1 MLKVLVVGQTPPP
14 YHGQAIMIDGLV
26 RSQLAGIE
34 LVHARMG
41 FSSNV
46 NEVGR
51 VRLAKVLHLLSLIAR
66 IIYHRVVNGTKV
78 LYYPPGG
85 ADRVPMIR
93 DLITLLATRWMF
105 DKTVFHYHT
114 GGLSD
119 LYDELPS
126 WQQWLFRK
134 AYFGAD
140 AAIRN
145 SALNPEDGRRLAAK
159 RDYIIPNG
167 IDDPCPTGATVEE
180 PAGGDANR
188 PLRILFVGTL
198 CESKGALVLV
208 EACKKLADRGV
219 PFEVAFMGGWSD
231 NEFAAQMQKRIEAL
245 QLADRVRFL
254 GVLTGDAKFAAFKQ
268 ADVFCFP
275 TFFKCETFGLVLLEA
290 MACGLP
296 VVAARWRGI
305 PTVVDNGK
313 TGFLVEPQDAD
324 AVAEQLAHLAADAG
338 LRHRLGQAG
347 RERFLR
353 EFTFTHHLQLMRR
366 MFLET
371 AGVETVG
378 VVPSQQPNPVG
389 EALAVS

>member
-1 MLKVLVVGQTPPP
+1 MLKVLIVGQTPPP

-34 LVHARMG
+34 LIHARMG
-41 FSSNV
+41 YSSNV

-51 VRLAKVLHLLSLIAR
+51 VRLAKVMHLVSLVAR
-66 IIYHRVVNGTKV
+66 IVYHRLVTGARI

-93 DLITLLATRWMF
+93 DLVTLLATRWMF

-119 LYDELPS
+119 LYDELPP
-126 WQQWLFRK
+126 WQKWLFRK

-145 SALNPEDGRRLAAK
+145 SALNPEDGRRLEAK

-167 IDDPCPTGATVEE
+167 IDDPCPAGSIVPESTGEE
-180 PAGGDANR
+180 AGR

-208 EACKKLADRGV
+208 DACKQLADRGV
-219 PFEVAFMGGWSD
+219 ACEVAFMGGWAD
-231 NEFAAQMQKRIEAL
+231 NEFAEQMRKRIDEL
-245 QLADRVRFL
+245 HLGDRVRFL

-296 VVAARWRGI
+296 VVTTRWRGI
-305 PTVVDNGK
+305 PTVVDDGK

-324 AVAEQLAHLAADAG
+324 AVAEQLAHLAGDAG
-338 LRHRLGQAG
+338 LRRRLGQAG

-353 EFTFTHHLQLMRR
+353 EFTFAHHLQLMRR

-371 AGVETVG
+371 AEVT
-378 VVPSQQPNPVG
+378 PSQQPGLVAEP
-389 EALAVS
+389 LAVT

>member
-14 YHGQAIMIDGLV
+14 FHGQAIMIDGLV

-34 LVHARMG
+34 LIHVRMG
-41 FSSNV
+41 FSSDV

-51 VRLAKVLHLLSLIAR
+51 VRLGKLLHLISLIFQ
-66 IIYHRVVNGTKV
+66 IIYHRVVGGV
-78 LYYPPGG
+78 RILYYPPGG

-93 DLITLLATRWMF
+93 DMIVLLSTRWMF

-119 LYDELPS
+119 LYDELPR
-126 WQQWLFRK
+126 WQCWLFRK

-140 AAIRN
+140 AAVRN
-145 SALNPEDGRRLAAK
+145 SALNPEDGRRLGAK

-167 IDDPCPTGATVEE
+167 IEDPM
-180 PAGGDANR
+180 PAGIAPPAAASAVSQE

-198 CESKGALVLV
+198 CESKGVGVLL
-208 EACKKLADRGV
+208 EACRKLAERSV
-219 PFEVAFMGGWSD
+219 KFQVEFMGGWQD
-231 NEFAAQMQKRIEAL
+231 GEYRDEIYRCVEEL
-245 QLADRVRFL
+245 RLAKQVRFL
-254 GVLTGDAKFAAFKQ
+254 GVRTGEAKFAVYRE

-296 VVAARWRGI
+296 VVATRWRGI
-305 PTVVDNGK
+305 PTVVDDGD
-313 TGFLVEPQDAD
+313 TGYLVEPRDAD
-324 AVAEQLAHLAADAG
+324 AVADRLAVLAGDAE
-338 LRHRLGQAG
+338 LRRRLGLSG
-347 RERFLR
+347 RRKFLR
-353 EFTFTHHLQLMRR
+353 EFTFAHHLQLMRR

-371 AGVETVG
+371 AD
-378 VVPSQQPNPVG
+378 G
-389 EALAVS
+389 ELGERSSIGPEVAAAS